1 MGTVNKPVKWTRRAL
16 KDLSK
21 ITVFNAKIIGKEK
34 ALKIAHNLIDAPKIL
49 ENTKYDFENIGTV
62 DEAFSHLKYE
72 YRKIFYKNY
81 RIIYRNGKTKTYITR
96 FFDMRQNPKKNL

>member
-1 MGTVNKPVKWTRRAL
+1 MGVVNKPVKWTRRAL

-21 ITVFNAKIIGKEK
+21 ITVFNAKTIGKEK

-49 ENTKYDFENIGTV
+49 ENTEYDFKNIGTV

-81 RIIYRNGKTKTYITR
+81 RITYRNGKTKIYITR
-96 FFDMRQNPKKNL
+96 VFDMRQNPKKNL